1 MASTVQVIW
10 ALIKW
15 RKVEPM
21 LLLSFALVAVF
32 FGGAT
37 LYFHSDTFIKWK
49 PTALYWLFAII
60 LLGAKVFQ
68 GRNLMKSMMG
78 QNMELPEPIWTNLNL
93 AWVAFFAA
101 MGALNIWVFLTFS
114 QEAWVNFKVFFGTL
128 VLTLVFVVA
137 QGLVLSRYLVD
148 EPVKAG
154 HSSADPE

>member
-1 MASTVQVIW
+1 MAQGR
-10 ALIKW
+10 ADAAAQ
-15 RKVEPM
+15 
-21 LLLSFALVAVF
+21 FCAGGGF

-114 QEAWVNFKVFFGTL
+114 QEAWVNFKVFL
-128 VLTLVFVVA
+128 V
-137 QGLVLSRYLVD
+137 
-148 EPVKAG
+148 PWC
-154 HSSADPE
+154 